1 MSFWKLNHPKDQA
14 AVIQNGRTYT
24 YGDLND
30 IVGELKNTIE
40 ASDKQLMFILCS
52 NTLPSLAL
60 YLASLQ
66 GGQTACLLPS
76 NIEDSLFDHL
86 IEVYSP
92 RWVCQPPNLR
102 ILEGYEKAHTVLD
115 YDVLQREDKEPSII
129 HNDLAL
135 LLSTSGTTGNPKMVR
150 LSYAN
155 LQTNAESIAEYLELS
170 SDERPIT
177 TLPMQYS
184 YGLSVINSHLQ
195 AGACLVLT
203 ETAVT
208 SREFWDQIKEHEV
221 TSIAGVPYI
230 YQMLKRLRFAE
241 MELPSLRTLT
251 QAGGRLDI
259 GLQSYFAEL
268 KNSKNMKFYVMY
280 GQTEATARMSYIP
293 PEKLDQKLGSIGVAI
308 PGGQLELDEEGQL
321 IYRGTNVMMGYAE
334 SKSELSAGDV
344 NEGRLETGDLAE
356 QDGDGYFYIVGR
368 MKRFIKLFGLRINL
382 DDVEKLI
389 EKEIGQ
395 QAYCVGNDTKMGVYV
410 QDAGL
415 IGQAKDTILSHYHL
429 HPTSFKIEYLEQ
441 IPRLE
446 TGKIDYKLLQSMGG
460 LE

>member
-1 MSFWKLNHPKDQA
+1 MSFWKLNHPHDQA
-14 AVIQNGRTYT
+14 AVIQNGQTYT
-24 YGDLND
+24 YGDLNKM
-30 IVGELKNTIE
+30 VGEIRGTFE
-40 ASDKQLMFILCS
+40 HSDKNLIFILCS

-76 NIEDSLFDHL
+76 NIERSLLDHL
-86 IEVYSP
+86 VEMYNP
-92 RWVCQPPNLR
+92 RWVCQPADMEIP
-102 ILEGYEKAHTVLD
+102 EGYGKVETGIE
-115 YDVLQREDKEPSII
+115 YDVLEIQNVEQYPI
-129 HNDLAL
+129 HQDLAL
-135 LLSTSGTTGNPKMVR
+135 LLTTSGTTGSPKMVR
-150 LSYAN
+150 LSYSN
-155 LQTNAESIAEYLELS
+155 LQSNAESIAQYLKLS
-170 SDERPIT
+170 ADERPIT

-195 AGACLVLT
+195 VGACLVLT
-203 ETAVT
+203 ENAVT
-208 SREFWDQIKEHEV
+208 SREFWDQFKEHEA
-221 TSIAGVPYI
+221 TSLAGVPYI

-241 MELPSLRTLT
+241 MELPSLRKIT

-268 KNSKNMKFYVMY
+268 KNSKNIDFYIMY

-293 PEKLDQKLGSIGVAI
+293 PEKLEQKLGSIGIAI
-308 PGGQLELDEEGQL
+308 PGGRLELDDEGQL
-321 IYRGTNVMMGYAE
+321 IYQGTNVMLGYAE
-334 SKSELSAGDV
+334 SKSELSSGDV
-344 NEGRLETGDLAE
+344 NKGRLETGDLAE
-356 QDGDGYFYIVGR
+356 QDEDGYFYIIGR
-368 MKRFIKLFGLRINL
+368 KKRFIKLFGLRINL

-410 QDAGL
+410 QDSRL
-415 IGQAKDTILSHYHL
+415 ISQAKEVILSHYHL
-429 HPTSFKIEYLEQ
+429 HPTSFKVEYAEQ

-446 TGKIDYKLLQSMGG
+446 TGKIDYKLLQAMGG